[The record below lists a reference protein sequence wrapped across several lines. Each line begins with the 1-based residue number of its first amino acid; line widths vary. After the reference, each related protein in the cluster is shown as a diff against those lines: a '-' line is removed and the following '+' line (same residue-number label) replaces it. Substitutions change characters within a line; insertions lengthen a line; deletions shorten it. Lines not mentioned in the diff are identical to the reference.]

1 MSTVLGADWRLWVT
15 LVHPAL
21 VPGYVP
27 LVVGVF
33 GWVYLAATVA
43 AAAFFAAWAV
53 TSAT

>member
-15 LVHPAL
+15 FVHPVL
-21 VPGYVP
+21 VPGWVP
-27 LVVGVF
+27 FVSGAF
-33 GWVYLAATVA
+33 GCGYLAATVA